1 MENTNKNTAKPAASA
16 GPWRSGRPS
25 RKAFYPYWF
34 LVAIVWIAFIVLGA
48 RCSCDALKSK
58 KAVLKE
64 EQPVAE
70 TSSVSCDF
78 ALLTSRAYAQDA
90 SIDELPAAE
99 EPAAEETVVE
109 EPAAEEA
116 AVEEPVAEEAV
127 VEEPAAGEAA
137 VEESVAE
144 ESVAEESVAEESV
157 AEESVAEESVAE
169 EAVAEEAVV
178 EEPAAATPAAPQKSV
193 WYKFSTWS
201 LKYQLTTIWALCLTI
216 PILLTCWVL
225 FKMICKIYGIRYEI
239 RTDEDNPNATS
250 FLITRG
256 ILNKSTDTM
265 HIGDIKDIKSEQSFV
280 QKYFKGGVGT
290 IVLYTKDLTDGVVRM
305 EDMDDPSRVLNAFD
319 SLRRR
324 FWSRGG
330 MQLGSGTANV
340 DGDLSGVEEIPN
352 DFDIS

>member
-58 KAVLKE
+58 KAVPKE

-127 VEEPAAGEAA
+127 VEEPAAEEAA
-137 VEESVAE
+137 V
-144 ESVAEESVAEESV
+144 
-157 AEESVAEESVAE
+157 EESVAE

-178 EEPAAATPAAPQKSV
+178 EEPTAAAPAAPQKSV

>member
-137 VEESVAE
+137 VEDSVAAESDAE
-144 ESVAEESVAEESV
+144 ESVAEESGAEEGI
-157 AEESVAEESVAE
+157 
-169 EAVAEEAVV
+169 AEEAVV
-178 EEPAAATPAAPQKSV
+178 EEPAAAAPAGPQRAV
-193 WYKFSTWS
+193 W
-201 LKYQLTTIWALCLTI
+201 
-216 PILLTCWVL
+216 
-225 FKMICKIYGIRYEI
+225 
-239 RTDEDNPNATS
+239 
-250 FLITRG
+250 
-256 ILNKSTDTM
+256 
-265 HIGDIKDIKSEQSFV
+265 
-280 QKYFKGGVGT
+280 
-290 IVLYTKDLTDGVVRM
+290 
-305 EDMDDPSRVLNAFD
+305 
-319 SLRRR
+319 
-324 FWSRGG
+324 
-330 MQLGSGTANV
+330 
-340 DGDLSGVEEIPN
+340 
-352 DFDIS
+352 

>member
-58 KAVLKE
+58 KAVPKE

-70 TSSVSCDF
+70 TTSVSCDF
-78 ALLTSRAYAQDA
+78 AFLTSRAYAQDA
-90 SIDELPAAE
+90 SIDELPSAE
-99 EPAAEETVVE
+99 ELAAEETAVE

-116 AVEEPVAEEAV
+116 AVEEPAAE
-127 VEEPAAGEAA
+127 EAA
-137 VEESVAE
+137 VEES
-144 ESVAEESVAEESV
+144 
-157 AEESVAEESVAE
+157 
-169 EAVAEEAVV
+169 VAEEAVV
-178 EEPAAATPAAPQKSV
+178 EEPAAAAPAAPQKSV